1 MHQQCPRGDPALR
14 LYRCGASSAF
24 WCECRRSWDPDR
36 IHGKRDLLPGLRWDS
51 GSKVRNVHDGIHPL
65 QSHISHN
72 YVRGGVD
79 AALSVKNS
87 VLAHSRTTRSP
98 VAIYVFARVRII
110 GTLMPSGYVFNQ
122 STQHVCGWLNHYVC
136 NRISY
141 CDIECNTFS
150 LCDIVQDFSILDNIF
165 LQILR

>member
-1 MHQQCPRGDPALR
+1 M
-14 LYRCGASSAF
+14 SAVLG
-24 WCECRRSWDPDR
+24 PDR

-79 AALSVKNS
+79 AALSV
-87 VLAHSRTTRSP
+87 
-98 VAIYVFARVRII
+98 
-110 GTLMPSGYVFNQ
+110 NQ
-122 STQHVCGWLNHYVC
+122 VCGWFNHYVC

-165 LQILR
+165 CKFYVKTGFKGLTFCVKFHIMKSVPQYGILRE